1 MTFPGLPMRT
11 FLRLAVTLSAIFVAA
26 CDQPQQVTTGGGTL
40 PAPQNLSYELDPSG
54 SPGTPSGI
62 LLTWDPVTASGLS
75 SYRIYS
81 SPTAGGTF
89 NLRAET
95 TSPSF
100 HDRGVPDLQYTVT
113 AVDVNGFESAGSNVV
128 TVDSRLTLEAPDS
141 LFSTSLNGAVELD
154 WTDNAYLADP
164 LGFKWYRVYSASAI
178 SDTLCDTNWVL
189 EGATVSPDFVVGAL
203 TNGTPR
209 CYGVSA
215 IDTLGDESLWS
226 PLRED
231 TPRPDARNIALYPV
245 QANAA
250 SAGLEFW
257 DGGSGFGLVV
267 NGGSTAAN
275 FFVSQHADS
284 TLWLVPVAASG
295 TTMQQYGI
303 GPIADLTSIDF
314 APGSGYS
321 GTSLQALPGD
331 GYVFQIVN
339 GSSVRYG
346 AVRVTHVGRDF
357 LILDWSF
364 QTDAGNQELIRAAGQ
379 AVAVQTGRTIIRR

>member
-1 MTFPGLPMRT
+1 M
-11 FLRLAVTLSAIFVAA
+11 RLALTLSALLVAA
-26 CDQPQQVTTGGGTL
+26 CDQQQTVTGSGGGTL
-40 PAPQNLSYELDPSG
+40 PAPQDLSYELDPSG
-54 SPGTPSGI
+54 SPGVPSGI
-62 LLTWDPVTASGLS
+62 LLTWQQVTSPGLQ
-75 SYRIYS
+75 SYRVYS
-81 SPTAGGTF
+81 TPTIGGTF

-100 HDRGVPDLQYTVT
+100 HDTGIPDLQYTIT
-113 AVDVNGFESAGSNVV
+113 AVDVNGFESSNSNVV
-128 TVDSRLTLEAPDS
+128 TVDSHLTLPAPTN

-154 WTDNAYLADP
+154 WTDNAFASDP
-164 LGFKWYRVYSASAI
+164 GAFKWYRVYSASAV
-178 SDTLCDTNWVL
+178 SDSVCNSDWRI
-189 EGATVSPDFVVGAL
+189 EGETVSPDFIASAL
-203 TNGTPR
+203 TNGVPR
-209 CYGVSA
+209 CYKVTA
-215 IDTLGDESLWS
+215 IDTLGDEGAIS
-226 PLRED
+226 PLRDD
-231 TPRPDARNIALYPV
+231 TPRPDARNVALFPV

-257 DGGSGFGLVV
+257 DGTANGFGLTV
-267 NGGSTAAN
+267 NGGSASAN

-303 GPIADLTSIDF
+303 GPIDDLTSIDF

-321 GTSLQALPGD
+321 STSLQALPGD

-339 GSSVRYG
+339 GSTIQYG

-364 QTDAGNQELIRAAGQ
+364 QTDAGNQELIRAGGQ
-379 AVAVQTGRTIIRR
+379 AVAVATGHTIVRR